1 MDFNQ
6 SSQSIECLFAVSS
19 INLRSSQSSQTIPAL
34 KDFSLNGGSKKI
46 RFLIFFVTPIFFPK
60 MGSWTIKFGTLIY
73 CNVPVSCWNQA
84 KNMQKGTPPPPT
96 RGGSFLAFF
105 LYRSFLRESQANRKI
120 AMNLCSNLFGITLFK
135 GKILSF
141 QGCTIA

>member
-60 MGSWTIKFGTLIY
+60 MGS
-73 CNVPVSCWNQA
+73 
-84 KNMQKGTPPPPT
+84 
-96 RGGSFLAFF
+96 
-105 LYRSFLRESQANRKI
+105 
-120 AMNLCSNLFGITLFK
+120 
-135 GKILSF
+135 
-141 QGCTIA
+141 